1 MLYNN
6 NEYFWIRFVTIYK
19 RNVDNISCMKVK
31 TDTKEKFHV
40 ITVQEPALSADMA
53 AELSDLLL
61 PYLQND
67 VKNVILNLK
76 ELQSLDEIS
85 AEKLVKLQQN
95 FYEKNSSFVFCEIQR
110 PVEDFL
116 DNVNLLEMM
125 NTTPSESEAMDIV
138 QMEEIERELLDSPPS
153 PDGGT

>member
-1 MLYNN
+1 
-6 NEYFWIRFVTIYK
+6 
-19 RNVDNISCMKVK
+19 MKVK

-40 ITVQEPALSADMA
+40 ITVQESSMSADMA
-53 AELSDLLL
+53 AKLADLLL

-76 ELQSLDEIS
+76 ELQSLDEIA

-95 FYEKNSSFVFCEIQR
+95 FYEKNSSFVVCEMQK

-116 DNVNLLEMM
+116 DSVNLLEVM
-125 NTTPSESEAMDIV
+125 NTTPTESEAMDIV
-138 QMEEIERELLDSPPS
+138 QMEEIEREFLNEE
-153 PDGGT
+153 

>member
-1 MLYNN
+1 MQ
-6 NEYFWIRFVTIYK
+6 F
-19 RNVDNISCMKVK
+19 K

-40 ITVQEPALSADMA
+40 ITVITPSLTADMA

-76 ELQSLDEIS
+76 ELLSLDEIA

-95 FYEKNSSFVFCEIQR
+95 FYETNSSFIVCEMQK

-116 DNVNLLEMM
+116 DSVNLLEIM
-125 NTTPSESEAMDIV
+125 NNTPTESEAMDIV
-138 QMEEIERELLDSPPS
+138 QMEEIEREFLNEEESPLS
-153 PDGGT
+153 P

>member
-1 MLYNN
+1 MR
-6 NEYFWIRFVTIYK
+6 IVTTYK

-40 ITVQEPALSADMA
+40 ITVQESSMSADMA
-53 AELSDLLL
+53 AKLSDLLL

-76 ELQSLDEIS
+76 ELQSLDEIG

-95 FYEKNSSFVFCEIQR
+95 FYEKNSSLVVCEIQK

-116 DNVNLLEMM
+116 DSVNLLEIM
-125 NTTPSESEAMDIV
+125 NTTPTESEAMDIV
-138 QMEEIERELLDSPPS
+138 QMEEIEREFLNEE
-153 PDGGT
+153 

>member
-1 MLYNN
+1 
-6 NEYFWIRFVTIYK
+6 
-19 RNVDNISCMKVK
+19 MKVK

-40 ITVQEPALSADMA
+40 ITVQESSMSADMA
-53 AELSDLLL
+53 AKLADLLL

-95 FYEKNSSFVFCEIQR
+95 FYEKNSSFVVCEIQK
-110 PVEDFL
+110 PIEDFL
-116 DNVNLLEMM
+116 DSVNLLEIM
-125 NTTPSESEAMDIV
+125 NTTPTQSEAMDIV
-138 QMEEIERELLDSPPS
+138 QMEEIERELNGPLSPE
-153 PDGGT
+153 GGT

>member
-1 MLYNN
+1 
-6 NEYFWIRFVTIYK
+6 
-19 RNVDNISCMKVK
+19 MKVK

-40 ITVQEPALSADMA
+40 ITVQEPTLSADMA

-67 VKNVILNLK
+67 VKNIILNLK
-76 ELQSLDEIS
+76 ELQSLDEIA

-95 FYEKNSSFVFCEIQR
+95 FYEKNYSFVICAIQK

-116 DNVNLLEMM
+116 DSVNLLEMM
-125 NTTPSESEAMDIV
+125 NTTPTESEAMDIV
-138 QMEEIERELLDSPPS
+138 QMEEIEREFLNEEDPLSP
-153 PDGGT
+153 